1 MQIIVLG
8 GAGDMASRA
17 VEDLANA
24 PGVERVTIADRDV
37 AAAREL
43 AAVLGGLPAMVD
55 VRHVDANDH
64 ATLVE
69 AMRGYDVAAS
79 GLGPFYLY
87 EAPLVRAAI
96 EAGVDYASICDE
108 WQAART
114 VIDELDGPARERGVT
129 VITGLGTSPGV
140 SNLGVAYLT
149 PEMDRVQRVHVYVY
163 QPLDAGGGEAV
174 VRHML
179 HIISGQV
186 AVWRAGQSRMVPACS
201 EEHLVEFPRFGPIKV
216 WNMGHSE
223 PETLPRYMPDLEEVG
238 FYMGFG
244 SGSTLFIR
252 PARWGLFKPPAILNT
267 VARIV
272 SRLEQASSAREPEPG
287 AVRIDVWGERD
298 GEQVHRMACGVG
310 QMREVT
316 GLSLSVGTQMLV
328 RKQLLVDAGG
338 VYAPEACL
346 DPRAFLT
353 ALREKGVQ
361 AYADLDMTEAI
372 V

>member
-1 MQIIVLG
+1 
-8 GAGDMASRA
+8 
-17 VEDLANA
+17 
-24 PGVERVTIADRDV
+24 VTVADRDV
-37 AAAREL
+37 SAAREVATAL
-43 AAVLGGLPAMVD
+43 AGGPAMVD
-55 VRHVDANDH
+55 VREVDARNH
-64 ATLVE
+64 TALVE

-114 VIDELDGPARERGVT
+114 VLDELDAPARERGVT

-140 SNLGVAYLT
+140 SNLGVAHLASDL
-149 PEMDRVQRVHVYVY
+149 DRVERVHVYVY

-186 AVWRAGQSRMVPACS
+186 AVWRGKQSAMVPACS

-223 PETLPRYMPDLEEVG
+223 PETLPRYMPDLAEVG

-244 SGSTLFIR
+244 PGSDLFIR
-252 PARWGLFKPPAILNT
+252 PARWGLFKTPAVLNT

-272 SRLEQASSAREPEPG
+272 CRFEQASAAGKPAPG
-287 AVRIDVWGERD
+287 AVRLDIWGEKG
-298 GEQVHRMACGVG
+298 GEQVHRVACGVG
-310 QMREVT
+310 EMREVT
-316 GLSLSVGTQMLV
+316 GLSLSVGTQMLA

-338 VYAPEACL
+338 VYAPEGCL
-346 DPRAFLT
+346 EPYAFLT

-361 AYADLDMTEAI
+361 AYADLAMTEAI